1 MKYLKLLA
9 LILVI
14 LILLVFVIQ
23 NVGQKITLKFFTDSY
38 SFSTEMIVVLLIS
51 LVIGFLI
58 GYLLA
63 GVQILE
69 QKTKLRVLNSEY
81 KKIKKEV
88 DLLRNKELEDVEEN
102 E

>member
-14 LILLVFVIQ
+14 LMLLVFVIQ
-23 NVGQKITLKFFTDSY
+23 NVGQKITLKFFTDAY
-38 SFSTEMIVVLLIS
+38 SFSTEMIIVLLIA

-69 QKTKLRVLNSEY
+69 QKNKLRVLNSEY
-81 KKIKKEV
+81 KKLKKEV